1 MYTMKETYIDF
12 DGNERTEEFQFNLT
26 EQECIDLQIS
36 SSGGIDKKVRKIIQ
50 AQNQKEIV
58 ETIKQIIDVSYG
70 EKSLD
75 GKYFRKS
82 SEILDNFKSTP
93 AYSQIFMKLATN
105 DEEAA
110 KFVVGV
116 VPANLKEPVIEAQK
130 NMNNAIKEAESLSD
144 VSALI

>member
-1 MYTMKETYIDF
+1 MKETYTDF
-12 DGNERTEEFQFNLT
+12 DGNTRTEDFQFNLT

-58 ETIKQIIDVSYG
+58 ETIKQIIDASYG

-75 GKYFRKS
+75 GKHFRKS
-82 SEILDNFKSTP
+82 PEILADFKSTP

-116 VPANLKEPVIEAQK
+116 VPSELKDAVSEAQK
-130 NMNNAIKEAESLSD
+130 TMVEEGIKDATSLSE